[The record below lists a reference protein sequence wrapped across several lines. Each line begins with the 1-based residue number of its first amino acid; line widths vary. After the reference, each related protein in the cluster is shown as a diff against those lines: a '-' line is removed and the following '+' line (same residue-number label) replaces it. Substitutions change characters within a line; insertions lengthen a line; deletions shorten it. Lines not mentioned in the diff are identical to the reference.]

1 MQQAPQDPGITV
13 RGRVIDATT
22 GEPFVKVQ
30 VTRLRDA
37 RTALDFV
44 SDFDQRHTVS
54 GYGAYRMAETL
65 DFSAFYRYGSGLMV
79 GFYQEEQSPVSSR
92 RRAQSGA
99 APDLQPA
106 GSAHRKAFHFHRS
119 KLTLPGEV
127 LNALGREN
135 FRQDGTSR
143 EKLIPSGPFHRN
155 IHRFLSPW

>member
-1 MQQAPQDPGITV
+1 V
-13 RGRVIDATT
+13 RRRVIDATT
-22 GEPFVKVQ
+22 GEPLVKVQ

-37 RTALDFV
+37 RTGLDFV

-54 GYGAYRMAETL
+54 AYVAYRMAETL
-65 DFSAFYRYGSGLMV
+65 DFSAFYRYGSGLPMV
-79 GFYQEEQSPVSSR
+79 GFYQEEESRLVLAGVRNQVRLPVYSR
-92 RRAQSGA
+92 L
-99 APDLQPA
+99 DLRI
-106 GSAHRKAFHFHRS
+106 GKAFHFHRS

-143 EKLIPSGPFHRN
+143 EKLIPIGPFHRN